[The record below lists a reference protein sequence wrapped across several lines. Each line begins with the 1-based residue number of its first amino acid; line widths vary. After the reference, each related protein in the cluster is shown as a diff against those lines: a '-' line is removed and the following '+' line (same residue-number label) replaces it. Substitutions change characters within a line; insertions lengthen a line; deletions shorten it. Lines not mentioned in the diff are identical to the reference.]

1 MAKIGVENKLAAA
14 HAGDVSPLYPLIA
27 PRLRR
32 EKTLSTHNGVFW
44 DAAWWG
50 LDNSAVFMAA
60 PPETQTAALDACA
73 RGLLNEAYFIEK
85 SGLAYSAKMVLLAKN
100 TDVAQLYALIGA
112 DEARHLGWIEP
123 FIDAA
128 EKISP
133 HGPFL
138 AFLSSLIEE
147 CSPELLVYL
156 VQVILEGWGLDHYK
170 RLADGCRHPDL
181 AAIFRNIVKDEALH
195 HRSGVMQ
202 YDVSLIKGDSQAT
215 LLASLKHYADMVRV
229 GPQAALSAID
239 TACGLLSTD
248 ALADVMVALRHETE
262 TPRKLALLKELMLQ
276 QGMEEIVSTIDFTPL
291 TVTQAVATYQAFQK
305 SAVQA

>member
-1 MAKIGVENKLAAA
+1 MTKISVENKLAAA
-14 HAGDVSPLYPLIA
+14 HAGDASPLYPLIA

-32 EKTLSTHNGVFW
+32 EKAFGTNTGVFW
-44 DAAWWG
+44 DATWWG
-50 LDNSAVFMAA
+50 LDNSKTFKAAA
-60 PPETQTAALDACA
+60 PEAQAAALEACA

-123 FIDAA
+123 FIAA
-128 EKISP
+128 SEKISP

-170 RLADGCRHPDL
+170 RLADGCRHQDL

-202 YDVSLIKGDSQAT
+202 YDVNIIKDDSQTA
-215 LLASLKHYADMVRV
+215 LLASLKHYADMVRL
-229 GPQAALSAID
+229 GPQSALAAVDS
-239 TACGLLSTD
+239 ACGFLSTE
-248 ALADVMVALRHETE
+248 ALIDVMMALRHETE

-276 QGMEEIVSTIDFTPL
+276 PGMEEIVADIDFTPL
-291 TVTQAVATYQAFQK
+291 TVSQAVAAYQASQK
-305 SAVQA
+305 SAVQE